1 MKKTLLIAIMSVLTT
16 ISYGQNNSEKN
27 NQPDSVRVF
36 VSFIAETDGSVT
48 NVKVDKIECKACSK
62 KYKKNIGEEAT
73 RLVKEM
79 PKLNEH
85 KQRTK
90 YVLPI
95 KFKLED

>member
-1 MKKTLLIAIMSVLTT
+1 MKKILLIAILSVFTT

-27 NQPDSVRVF
+27 NQPDSARVF
-36 VSFIAETDGSVT
+36 VSFIAETDGSIT
-48 NVKVDKIECKACSK
+48 NVKVDKIECKTCSK
-62 KYKKNIGEEAT
+62 KYKKSIKEEAV
-73 RLVKEM
+73 RVVKVI

>member
-1 MKKTLLIAIMSVLTT
+1 MSVLTT
-16 ISYGQNNSEKN
+16 LSYGQSNSDKN

-36 VSFIAETDGSVT
+36 VSFIAEIDGSIT
-48 NVKVDKIECKACSK
+48 NVKVNKIECKACSK
-62 KYKKNIGEEAT
+62 KYKKNIGDEAL
-73 RLVKEM
+73 RVIKEM

-95 KFKLED
+95 KFKLEN

>member
-1 MKKTLLIAIMSVLTT
+1 MKKTFLIAIMSVLTT
-16 ISYGQNNSEKN
+16 ISYGQINSDKN

-36 VSFIAETDGSVT
+36 VSFIAETDGSIT
-48 NVKVDKIECKACSK
+48 NVKADKIECNNCSK
-62 KYKKNIGEEAT
+62 KYKKSIVDEAI
-73 RLVKEM
+73 RVVKEM